1 MISSITTRKKP
12 GCCILDKLEM
22 GEREE
27 GVAVVQSRKMSA
39 WVCFSRS
46 ECDSI
51 ALI

>member
-27 GVAVVQSRKMSA
+27 GVAVVQSRKD
-39 WVCFSRS
+39 
-46 ECDSI
+46 EC
-51 ALI
+51 LGMFFQVGV